1 VAKGMDISMHQST
14 FDSSLFLV
22 LVKIQSSTSAN
33 IRYIRSQDQI
43 QTMPVGLNFFVR
55 NKSRWEKER
64 HCFSI
69 LKIVLGTVTINK
81 MVVKNGQLFI
91 CLAINPRKLQQK
103 IILVIIL
110 ILDNVYD

>member
-64 HCFSI
+64 FCFSI

-81 MVVKNGQLFI
+81 MVVKKWQII
-91 CLAINPRKLQQK
+91 CLHCDQSTQTSTKNHFCNNTNPR
-103 IILVIIL
+103 
-110 ILDNVYD
+110 